1 MLRRVAGML
10 RWIAGALDHAPV
22 KLLQDADAAI
32 LAPENETKAPVSAS
46 FFALLDDIAVLA
58 KAAAASIDDVAV
70 GAAKASAK
78 AAGVVIDDAAVTP
91 QYVQGL
97 SPKRE
102 LPVIWKITR
111 GSLINKAIIV
121 AAIILLSIWAPWV
134 FPWLLLLGGTYLAYE
149 GTEKVWHWIAARRGG
164 HHAHGETSASGTA
177 EDAHSKDIA
186 YEQANEHTVEE
197 VLERSETSE
206 KQIVASAVRTD
217 LVLSTEIMLISLAN
231 IDSESWV
238 LRLMTLVAVA
248 VLMTIAVYGTVALL
262 VKMDDAGF
270 WLRRRRPR
278 ALKVFGTWLVKAMPW
293 VFRAL
298 SIVGVVAMLWVGG
311 HILVVNLAEVG
322 VPWFYDSLHAVEEA
336 LHALPGAL
344 LWVVDSALSA
354 VFGLVWGA
362 VVVLVLGVVA
372 RLRPKKSA
380 AA

>member
-1 MLRRVAGML
+1 M
-10 RWIAGALDHAPV
+10 
-22 KLLQDADAAI
+22 
-32 LAPENETKAPVSAS
+32 SAS

-91 QYVQGL
+91 QYVQGI

-111 GSLINKAIIV
+111 GSLINKAIIIV
-121 AAIILLSIWAPWV
+121 AIMLLSIWAPWV

-149 GTEKVWHWIAARRGG
+149 GAEKVWHWIAAKRGG
-164 HHAHGETSASGTA
+164 HEPS
-177 EDAHSKDIA
+177 DQQSKALD
-186 YEQANEHTVEE
+186 YESSNEHTVEE
-197 VLERSETSE
+197 VLERTETSE

-231 IDSESWV
+231 IESPSWG
-238 LRLMTLVAVA
+238 LRLATLIAVA
-248 VLMTIAVYGTVALL
+248 AIMTVAVYGTVALL

-311 HILVVNLAEVG
+311 HILIVNLSEVG
-322 VPWFYDSLHAVEEA
+322 VPWFYAALHAVEEV

-344 LWVVDSALSA
+344 LWIVDSALSA

-362 VVVLVLGVVA
+362 IVVVVLGLVA
-372 RLRPKKSA
+372 RLRFNKPTA
-380 AA
+380 HQA